1 LIFFSEVFGIFIIV
15 SHNNKKYHYIYRT
28 TCKVTGE
35 YYIGIHSTDNLN
47 DGYMGS
53 GVLLKHSIKKHG
65 VENHKHEI
73 LEFVSNRKMLSEV
86 EKGVLTKE
94 ILEDIRCLN
103 LKEGGDGGYMSSEE
117 RRKIAKAKKR
127 KHRYIEKKNRRKKE
141 VVTHPKINRI
151 ERLPILKEMLPRK
164 IERTPINVS
173 HIKMLIKQL
182 RD

>member
-1 LIFFSEVFGIFIIV
+1 MIFFSEVFGIFIIV

-28 TCKVTGE
+28 TCKVSGE

-117 RRKIAKAKKR
+117 IRKIAKAKKR
-127 KHRYIEKKNRRKKE
+127 KHRYIEKKKPKKKRGGNPPKNKSNRKVTNIKGNAPKKNRKNPNK
-141 VVTHPKINRI
+141 
-151 ERLPILKEMLPRK
+151 RK
-164 IERTPINVS
+164 S
-173 HIKMLIKQL
+173 H
-182 RD
+182 